1 MTCLFRCNI
10 CYWQGR
16 KCRDISAIYRRN
28 IVYRRVSTR
37 YFMEKYRSD
46 DISGF
51 ITRNR
56 RFGDKLAIFLRY
68 IAWSTQVNESQ
79 TRYSAR
85 QRTTVQ
91 CLLIACCW
99 EDLNPK
105 PKGLG
110 FTRLP
115 PGLSC
120 PLIHNMQQLYIY
132 LNSYIKK
139 I

>member
-79 TRYSAR
+79 TRYSAPFS
-85 QRTTVQ
+85 
-91 CLLIACCW
+91 CHW

-110 FTRLP
+110 FIHLP
-115 PGLSC
+115 PGQSY

-132 LNSYIKK
+132 LNSLYKENIR
-139 I
+139 IF